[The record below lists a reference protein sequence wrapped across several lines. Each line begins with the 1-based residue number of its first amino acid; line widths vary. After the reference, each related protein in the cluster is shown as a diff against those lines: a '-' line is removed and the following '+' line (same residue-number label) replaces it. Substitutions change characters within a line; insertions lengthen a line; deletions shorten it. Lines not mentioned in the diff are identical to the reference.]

1 MKLFAD
7 KQFDAVS
14 SKILKAMENID
25 DECDQQ
31 NIIFVKTN
39 DEQRAKSLGISQ
51 LPGWVYYQIRI
62 NSWNSFQLWC
72 QYF

>member
-1 MKLFAD
+1 MFAD

-51 LPGWVYYQIRI
+51 LPG
-62 NSWNSFQLWC
+62 
-72 QYF
+72 